1 MASRSVQRMDAVS
14 KLISGL
20 KDTYPD
26 AKKLSLDVRFEWQ
39 EPNDVNL
46 DSQLCPVVKIEIE
59 R

>member
-1 MASRSVQRMDAVS
+1 MDAVS